1 MVVVW
6 RQLVASGWWLAAG
19 LWLVAA
25 FLDLL
30 DWFTWGAKLLKL
42 KLGCRFWCFGMQ
54 FGFVSSRNLIAG
66 RIQLS
71 SLKTHISLIWHRFWL
86 KFGAFVDLWVRN
98 PKKLSLHQLDIYRSR
113 YWILN
118 GQRSTLAE
126 CKFWLWRMW
135 FPSSLYFY
143 FSWLRFPERYGCY
156 LSNSTGI
163 TSFRLLELT
172 LCTKHRLRVKS
183 ANYLQFTPFCIF
195 HLKVP
200 SKHKTKNIKAF
211 YT

>member
-1 MVVVW
+1 MLRDVIWIRFFTKPVCWQNSVVI
-6 RQLVASGWWLAAG
+6 
-19 LWLVAA
+19 
-25 FLDLL
+25 F
-30 DWFTWGAKLLKL
+30 AKLYLPHMTSFL
-42 KLGCRFWCFGMQ
+42 AEIWSVCRH
-54 FGFVSSRNLIAG
+54 
-66 RIQLS
+66 LS
-71 SLKTHISLIWHRFWL
+71 Q
-86 KFGAFVDLWVRN
+86 D
-98 PKKLSLHQLDIYRSR
+98 PKKLSLHQLDIYSSR

-118 GQRSTLAE
+118 GKRSTLAE
-126 CKFWLWRMW
+126 CEFWLWRMW
-135 FPSSLYFY
+135 FPCSLYFY
-143 FSWLRFPERYGCY
+143 FSWLRFTESYGCY
-156 LSNSTGI
+156 LSNATGI

>member
-1 MVVVW
+1 MLRDVIWIRFFTKPVCRQNSVVI
-6 RQLVASGWWLAAG
+6 
-19 LWLVAA
+19 
-25 FLDLL
+25 F
-30 DWFTWGAKLLKL
+30 AKSYLPH
-42 KLGCRFWCFGMQ
+42 MT
-54 FGFVSSRNLIAG
+54 S
-66 RIQLS
+66 
-71 SLKTHISLIWHRFWL
+71 FWL
-86 KFGAFVDLWVRN
+86 KFGAFVAIWVRN
-98 PKKLSLHQLDIYRSR
+98 PKQLILHKLDIYSSR
-113 YWILN
+113 YWIFN
-118 GQRSTLAE
+118 RQRSTLAKCE
-126 CKFWLWRMW
+126 FWLWRMW
-135 FPSSLYFY
+135 FPCSLYFY

-156 LSNSTGI
+156 LSNATGI